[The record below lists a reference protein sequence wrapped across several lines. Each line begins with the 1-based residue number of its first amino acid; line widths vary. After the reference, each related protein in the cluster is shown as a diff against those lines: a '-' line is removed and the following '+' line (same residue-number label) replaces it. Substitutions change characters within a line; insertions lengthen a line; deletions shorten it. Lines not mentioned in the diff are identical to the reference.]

1 MPSFGTLLQTLPAA
15 ERKLVRKIE
24 KTYQK
29 CNASRAAILFNEIII
44 IVIIIIIV
52 KPIIKEE
59 EEKEEEE
66 EEEKK
71 KKGRRK

>member
-29 CNASRAAILFNEIII
+29 CNASRAAILFNDII
-44 IVIIIIIV
+44 IVIIIIIIITIIIIIITIV
-52 KPIIKEE
+52 K
-59 EEKEEEE
+59 
-66 EEEKK
+66 
-71 KKGRRK
+71 